1 MRRGPVAMTKE
12 SIMSTPT
19 PEVNGAGI
27 NAITL
32 EKSTGGNHGTASYEA
47 VQALTTKPL
56 DDIWIYR
63 IVVVLLGVVML
74 TAMVGSLMLMA
85 NGGEEVPDIFL
96 ALGSAA
102 VGALAGLIA
111 PSPKH

>member
-1 MRRGPVAMTKE
+1 MTKE
-12 SIMSTPT
+12 SIMSTPARA
-19 PEVNGAGI
+19 VNGAAGI
-27 NAITL
+27 SAVKM
-32 EKSTGGNHGTASYEA
+32 EKSTGANYGATSYEA

-63 IVVVLLGVVML
+63 IVVLMLGIVML
-74 TAMVGSLMLMA
+74 TAMVGSLILTTSGM
-85 NGGEEVPDIFL
+85 EKVPDIFL

-102 VGALAGLIA
+102 VGALAGLLA